1 MSKDTKA
8 IGQLNLDGFKSAVIG
23 ASELAEYKITLRELT
38 EIFNLISYNGVFEYA
53 EYIMDCEPSTRA
65 YFTKLNLPDPA
76 AGLAEASMSL
86 DNRSAEPAGRGASSR
101 ELAAMS

>member
-1 MSKDTKA
+1 MSKDTRA

-38 EIFNLISYNGVFEYA
+38 EIFNLIAVTGVFEYA
-53 EYIMDCEPSTRA
+53 EYIMELEPSTRA

-86 DNRSAEPAGRGASSR
+86 DNRSAEPSGRRASTRDLS
-101 ELAAMS
+101 AM